1 MKIIIDTNIL
11 ISTLMSSNGIIGT
24 FLLKDLQDHEKY
36 SCYMLYVE
44 LFDKKE
50 KILKYTK
57 IPEGEFLELLY
68 IVLKRIDFINEN
80 QISKESWNQAIEL
93 TEGIDIKD
101 VSFVALAIE
110 TKGILWTGDKKLH
123 RGLKE
128 KGFERV
134 TNLEELRKLVKGK

>member
-1 MKIIIDTNIL
+1 
-11 ISTLMSSNGIIGT
+11 MSSNGVIGT

-44 LFDKKE
+44 LFEKKE

-80 QISKESWNQAIEL
+80 QISKESWDQAIDL
-93 TEGIDIKD
+93 TKDIDIIYI
-101 VSFVALAIE
+101 SFVALAIE
-110 TKGILWTGDKKLH
+110 MKGILWTGDKKLH
-123 RGLKE
+123 QGLKE

-134 TNLEELRKLVKGK
+134 ANLEELRKLAKRK

>member
-1 MKIIIDTNIL
+1 
-11 ISTLMSSNGIIGT
+11 
-24 FLLKDLQDHEKY
+24 
-36 SCYMLYVE
+36 MLYVE

-80 QISKESWNQAIEL
+80 QISKESWDQAVEL

-101 VSFVALAIE
+101 VSFVALTIE
-110 TKGILWTGDKKLH
+110 TNGILWTGDKKLH
-123 RGLKE
+123 QGLKE

-134 TNLEELRKLVKGK
+134 TNLDELRKLVKGK